1 MSASIQRRQFLAGLM
16 KLLVFIGFVFLSV
29 PFISSF
35 STNEDNEKQ
44 KATSHW
50 VVTVPVTELENG
62 KIKPLPWAG
71 GLVWVYSRTE
81 KDFQSLLNHNAVLL
95 DANSDNSSQPE
106 KMKNNYRSA
115 DKKYFVFI
123 PHENKK
129 GCQVR
134 LNHDSEN
141 NRFTE
146 PCFNAKYDAA
156 GRIIKN
162 SGHQDQQN
170 LAVPEHIIENGIL
183 KVGIW
188 QPQR

>member
-29 PFISSF
+29 PFIFSF
-35 STNEDNEKQ
+35 STSEDNEKQ
-44 KATSHW
+44 KAISHW

-71 GLVWVYSRTE
+71 GLVWVYARTN
-81 KDFQSLLNHNAVLL
+81 KDLQLLENDTLSLQDPNSIQSE
-95 DANSDNSSQPE
+95 QPE
-106 KMKNNYRSA
+106 EMKNNYRSA

-129 GCQVR
+129 GCQVS
-134 LNHDSEN
+134 LNFKSEN
-141 NRFTE
+141 SRFTE

-156 GRIIKN
+156 GRILKN
-162 SGHQDQQN
+162 SGQQEQQN
-170 LAVPEHIIENGIL
+170 LAVPNHVIENGIL
-183 KVGIW
+183 KIGIW
-188 QPQR
+188 MPKI